1 MKTVRT
7 LCCTLRMLS
16 ATAGIAAPLAGLALA
31 STLLAC
37 EDEND
42 PKTWVKRLDD
52 PAQRA
57 NAIKRLTQFY
67 EDDMTRASNDASAP
81 EVKDLLAVIVDPLA
95 KQYTGGG
102 LDDKTRVDLMKF
114 LAETHDPRTQ
124 PALAKVLSSFEMG
137 KNDDE
142 TRVAAESVNAMAKA
156 GVKLDPSVIDALW
169 LTFSKFE
176 FSKTTSQRL

>member
-67 EDDMTRASNDASAP
+67 EDDMTRASNDAGAP
-81 EVKDLLAVIVDPLA
+81 QVKALLDAIVDPMT
-95 KQYTGGG
+95 KQYTGGN
-102 LDDKTRVDLMKF
+102 LDDKTRTDLMKF
-114 LAETHDPRTQ
+114 LGETHDSRTQ
-124 PALAKVLSSFEMG
+124 PAIAKALKDFEMG
-137 KNDDE
+137 KTDDE
-142 TRVAAESVNAMAKA
+142 IRVSCES
-156 GVKLDPSVIDALW
+156 
-169 LTFSKFE
+169 
-176 FSKTTSQRL
+176 

>member
-16 ATAGIAAPLAGLALA
+16 ATAGIAAPLGAIALA
-31 STLLAC
+31 SALVAC

-67 EDDMTRASNDASAP
+67 EDGMTKASNDAGSP
-81 EVKDLLAVIVDPLA
+81 EIKALLDTIVEPLT
-95 KQYTGGG
+95 KTYTAGG
-102 LDDKTRVDLMKF
+102 LDDKTRTELMKF
-114 LAETHDPRTQ
+114 LAE
-124 PALAKVLSSFEMG
+124 
-137 KNDDE
+137 
-142 TRVAAESVNAMAKA
+142 
-156 GVKLDPSVIDALW
+156 
-169 LTFSKFE
+169 
-176 FSKTTSQRL
+176 